1 MVCLPV
7 TYEAGASWP
16 RFGLVVIATTS
27 FTEPF
32 SIKWFP
38 RYVCIVLLITCLDL
52 EQIYSDI
59 HMDYGNPL
67 DAIVCQK

>member
-1 MVCLPV
+1 M
-7 TYEAGASWP
+7 
-16 RFGLVVIATTS
+16 F

-38 RYVCIVLLITCLDL
+38 RYVCIVLLITWLDL

-59 HMDYGNPL
+59 HMDHFKLRKSVGCNCL
-67 DAIVCQK
+67 RKIL